1 MQTFLLAILG
11 LAAQFAGFI
20 FGLIMPGLRYYAWG
34 ILALGS
40 ALLAT
45 AVILEFKRVRGALAS
60 RRGRFGLSTIVKVS
74 LFGGIIL
81 IINAISVGTYH
92 RFDFTGLAQFT
103 LTSQTKEILAELN
116 QPVEILNFYSPSVP
130 VTISSYAKNLTTEY
144 RNQTDELTVR
154 NIDPDLHPD
163 QARQY
168 QVDQAG
174 ALYGVTVFVGRQG
187 QRRVLGPRI
196 AAEAEHAFTSAIL
209 EVTGTRQRKVYFLTG
224 HGEHSIHSD
233 YDSARS
239 GLRDNLFQVDQL
251 DLKNASAVPA
261 DAAVVILAGPQQPL
275 SKDEQ
280 QVLQNYLA
288 NDGRLLI
295 LWNPDPPQ
303 WLRRFLASWWLD
315 IADGTVV
322 DSASHVAPNPHT
334 LLIPGDR
341 NSFKLPETYFPG
353 AAPVFP
359 RGAIPDGAVILPLIW
374 TSAESW
380 IEKEFSLAGKP
391 VFNEQVDRK
400 GPLPIGALVST
411 TPVDNPTGPEGT
423 RLVLI
428 GDSDFA
434 ANRHFRNGNNGDL
447 FLTAVNWLT
456 AGGEIISVDRKALVT
471 RRLLLDP
478 EQARFL
484 HISSMGLLPLI
495 LLLTGVYVWWRR
507 R

>member
-1 MQTFLLAILG
+1 MQTLILAILG

-40 ALLAT
+40 ALLAA
-45 AVILEFKRVRGALAS
+45 AVVLEFKRVRGALTS

-81 IINAISVGTYH
+81 ITNAISVGTYH

-130 VTISSYAKNLTTEY
+130 VTIRSYAKNLTTEY
-144 RNQTDELTVR
+144 RNQTDQLTVR

-163 QARQY
+163 QARRY

-187 QRRVLGPRI
+187 QRQVLGPRI

-233 YDSARS
+233 YDSVRS

-251 DLKNASAVPA
+251 DLKNSNAVPA

-280 QVLQNYLA
+280 QVLQDYLT

-303 WLRRFLASWWLD
+303 WLRQFLASWWLD

-322 DSASHVAPNPHT
+322 DSASHVSPNPHT

-341 NSFKLPETYFPG
+341 NSFKLPEIYFPG

-359 RGAIPDGAVILPLIW
+359 GGAIPDGAVILPLVW

-391 VFNEQVDRK
+391 VFNEKVDRK
-400 GPLPIGALVST
+400 GPLPIGVLVST
-411 TPVDNPTGPEGT
+411 TPVDNPTGPEGA

-428 GDSDFA
+428 GDSDFTT
-434 ANRHFRNGNNGDL
+434 NRHFRNGNNGDL

-456 AGGEIISVDRKALVT
+456 AGGEIITVDRKALVT
-471 RRLLLDP
+471 RRLLLNP

-495 LLLTGVYVWWRR
+495 LLLAGVYVWWRR